1 MSSSSSAVLLAT
13 VGPLRSAGS
22 ASALTQVHRTKL
34 KAALELP
41 GAAIAVT
48 GNGEY
53 LGIYNNAGIALQA
66 ALAFQTA
73 ADELA
78 AGSPLAF
85 TGRVVLDL
93 WPASSENMPVD
104 RAREILGHAHEHCIL
119 VTPAFAGEMPA
130 SQRAD
135 LVHYPATPE
144 TAEVLR
150 GVTELAWREH
160 ATTFRES
167 TIQVSLSSKDALY
180 TALKLTRRG
189 KVVVVRPEDCPFSVG
204 RDSACALN
212 IGGPNVSRLH
222 GAIQHEGGKFYF
234 RDDSR
239 NGTYL
244 TTGGEE
250 MFLQAERFPLVS
262 QGVISPG
269 ATLVQ
274 QLGDVIRYHC
284 LTQDPGELP
293 DEGEAA

>member
-1 MSSSSSAVLLAT
+1 MSTASSAVLLAT
-13 VGPLRSAGS
+13 VGGLRGS
-22 ASALTQVHRTKL
+22 APATALTQIHRSKL

-48 GNGEY
+48 SGGEY
-53 LGIYNNAGIALQA
+53 LGIYTNPGIALQA
-66 ALAFQTA
+66 ALAFQVA

-78 AGSPLAF
+78 SGSPLAF

-93 WPASSENMPVD
+93 WPAAVEQMPVEH
-104 RAREILGHAHEHCIL
+104 AREVLHHTREQCVL
-119 VTPAFAGEMPA
+119 VTQAFAAEMPA
-130 SQRAD
+130 TQRAN
-135 LVHYPATPE
+135 LVHYIAASDAPA
-144 TAEVLR
+144 LR
-150 GVTELAWREH
+150 GVAELIWRDR
-160 ATTFRES
+160 ADTFRES
-167 TIQVSLSSKDALY
+167 THQVSLGRAGELY
-180 TALKLTRRG
+180 QAIQLTRRG
-189 KVVVVRPEDCPFSVG
+189 KAVLVRAEDCPFSIG
-204 RDSACALN
+204 RDIACALN

-250 MFLQAERFPLVS
+250 VFLSTERFPLVA

-274 QLGDVIRYHC
+274 QTGDVIRYHC
-284 LTQDPGELP
+284 LVEDPGELP
-293 DEGEAA
+293 VQDTP

>member
-13 VGPLRSAGS
+13 VGPLRGTTS

-48 GNGEY
+48 GSGEY
-53 LGIYNNAGIALQA
+53 LGIYNSAGVALQA

-78 AGSPLAF
+78 VGSPLAF

-167 TIQVSLSSKDALY
+167 TMQVSLSSKDTLY
-180 TALKLTRRG
+180 RALKLTRRG
-189 KVVVVRPEDCPFSVG
+189 KVLLVRSEDCPFTVG

-222 GAIQHEGGKFYF
+222 GAVQHEGGKFYF

-250 MFLQAERFPLVS
+250 VYLQAERFPLVS

-274 QLGDVIRYHC
+274 QLGDVIRYQC
-284 LTQDPGELP
+284 LTEDPGELP
-293 DEGEAA
+293 DDGDSP

>member
-1 MSSSSSAVLLAT
+1 MPSSSAVLLAT
-13 VGPLRSAGS
+13 VGALRGAP
-22 ASALTQVHRTKL
+22 AATALTQVHRTKL

-48 GNGEY
+48 GSGEY
-53 LGIYNNAGIALQA
+53 LGVYNSAGIALQA

-93 WPASSENMPVD
+93 WPAATENMPVD
-104 RAREILGHAHEHCIL
+104 RAREILAHAHEHCIL
-119 VTPAFAGEMPA
+119 VTPAFASEMPA
-130 SQRAD
+130 GQRVD
-135 LVHYPATPE
+135 LIHYPAV
-144 TAEVLR
+144 AEAAELMR
-150 GVTELAWREH
+150 GVTELAWRDR

-167 TIQVSLSSKDALY
+167 TVQMSLNSKDTLY
-180 TALKLTRRG
+180 SALKLTRRG
-189 KVVVVRPEDCPFSVG
+189 KSVLVRAEDCPFSVG

-250 MFLQAERFPLVS
+250 VYLQAERFPLVS

-284 LTQDPGELP
+284 LAEDPGDLP
-293 DEGEAA
+293 EDNEAA

>member
-1 MSSSSSAVLLAT
+1 MSTASSAVLLAT
-13 VGPLRSAGS
+13 VGGLSARTP
-22 ASALTQVHRTKL
+22 ATALTQVHRSKL

-48 GNGEY
+48 SGGEY
-53 LGIYNNAGIALQA
+53 LGIYSSPGIALQA
-66 ALAFQTA
+66 ALAFQIA

-78 AGSPLAF
+78 QGSPLAF

-93 WPASSENMPVD
+93 WPASVEQMPVEH
-104 RAREILGHAHEHCIL
+104 AREVLHHTREQCVL
-119 VTPAFAGEMPA
+119 VTQTFAAEMPA
-130 SQRAD
+130 AQRAD
-135 LVHYPATPE
+135 LIHYVAASDAPA
-144 TAEVLR
+144 LR
-150 GVTELAWREH
+150 GVAELIWRDRAE
-160 ATTFRES
+160 TFRES
-167 TIQVSLSSKDALY
+167 THQVSLGRAGELY
-180 TALKLTRRG
+180 RAVKLARRG
-189 KVVVVRPEDCPFSVG
+189 KELLVRADDCPFSIG
-204 RDSACALN
+204 RDAACALN

-250 MFLQAERFPLVS
+250 VYLHEERFPLVT

-274 QLGDVIRYHC
+274 QTGDVIRYHC
-284 LTQDPGELP
+284 LVEDPGNDSLQ
-293 DEGEAA
+293 DAA

>member
-1 MSSSSSAVLLAT
+1 MPAPSSAVLLAT
-13 VGPLRSAGS
+13 VGGLRGGTPAT
-22 ASALTQVHRTKL
+22 ALTQVHRTKL

-48 GNGEY
+48 GGGEY
-53 LGIYNNAGIALQA
+53 LGIYNNAGIALEA
-66 ALAFQTA
+66 AISFQTA

-93 WPASSENMPVD
+93 WPAAVENMPVEH
-104 RAREILGHAHEHCIL
+104 AREILSHAREHCVL
-119 VTPAFAGEMPA
+119 VTAAFAGEMPA
-130 SQRAD
+130 AHRLN
-135 LVHYPATPE
+135 LVHYVSAHEAATLQG
-144 TAEVLR
+144 VL
-150 GVTELAWREH
+150 ELAWRDR

-167 TIQVSLSSKDALY
+167 TRQVQLVRKDAPYCAVSLS
-180 TALKLTRRG
+180 RRG
-189 KVVVVRPEDCPFSVG
+189 KTVVVRAEDCPFSIG
-204 RDSACALN
+204 RDAACALN

-250 MFLQAERFPLVS
+250 VYLHEERFPLVAK
-262 QGVISPG
+262 GVVSPG
-269 ATLVQ
+269 AALVQ
-274 QLGDVIRYHC
+274 QTGDVIRYQC
-284 LTQDPGELP
+284 LTEDPGDTP
-293 DEGEAA
+293 DQEP